1 MRKSFKILLPFY
13 LFSFDCLAQQF
24 EKIPVDEMFKA
35 NKKIQFRE
43 IQTTSKGDMLIISSM
58 YFAEI
63 YGNQFTMDLMMGG
76 LTDSK
81 GNPSTITGNNI
92 FNDAYYL
99 RTGFKSISRGPD
111 DIIYL
116 VSDNNNLGWIDY
128 KKGKGFGIPPFNF
141 PGDQKINIKKIW
153 LDQDGDLF
161 IAASDTIY
169 LIEKATILFK
179 PGSKNLSFKSKDD
192 KNGNTII
199 TEGAKVIRKFS
210 LGRNVF
216 PYCFAIDPFENA
228 MYIGTNKGIFIFE
241 KKTGESF
248 KLFRPEEDQITITD
262 IHTTGLGS
270 YVWFSTLEKG
280 MGAYNLF
287 SRSVDYF
294 PYKKESGLKNP
305 IQNFTSLS
313 TKEFLV
319 ALEDSLPAVF
329 NTEVCNYE
337 FINDTS
343 FAHSK
348 KNVIDIK
355 TGAGNITVLIMD
367 GDLYISRNF
376 IKNRGLINNSY
387 PAEPYLRE
395 ILVEGKSY
403 RERLNYQ
410 LRNDSVRKIKL
421 EYYENHI
428 DLMYA
433 ARGVSSSD
441 TVVFAW
447 KLDGLWNEWQ
457 EVPLSMLDERMNMV
471 NFDLKPGSYAF
482 RVKMKTG
489 KADWSK
495 QEVALTI
502 IIRPPFWQLW
512 WFWAIVI
519 AGISLIVFLIV
530 KLRVRSVRK
539 QERLKA
545 AHEKE
550 LLELEAKA
558 LRAQM
563 NPHFIFNCLNSIKSL
578 IQQQEEEK
586 SVTYLTTFSKLI
598 RTLFNNADKKEIS
611 LHDELETCKLY
622 LQLEAMRFNNKLSY
636 SVNIDEN
643 IDLKSI
649 FVPAL
654 IIQPFIENAI
664 WHGIV
669 PKETGGSVVLNVM
682 KANGS
687 VKIIIDDDGI
697 GRDSSQQNKSLSG
710 LAHQSKG
717 VNLTQSRLELDNLL
731 KHQKAKLEII
741 DKKDENGM
749 ATGTAAII
757 TLSEES

>member
-1 MRKSFKILLPFY
+1 MLKPYKILFLFF

-63 YGNQFTMDLMMGG
+63 YGNQFTMDLPMGG
-76 LTDSK
+76 LSDSK

-99 RTGFKSISRGPD
+99 RTGFKSISGGPD

-153 LDQDGDLF
+153 LDRDGDLF

-179 PGSKNLSFKSKDD
+179 PGSNNLSFKSKDD
-192 KNGNTII
+192 KNGNTIM

-216 PYCFAIDPFENA
+216 PYCFAIDPFEKT
-228 MYIGTNKGIFIFE
+228 MYIGTNKGIFEFE
-241 KKTGESF
+241 KKNGESF
-248 KLFRPEEDQITITD
+248 KLFSPEEDQITITD
-262 IHTTGLGS
+262 IHTSGFGS
-270 YVWFSTLEKG
+270 YIWFSTLEKG
-280 MGAYNLF
+280 MGAYNRF

-294 PYKKESGLKNP
+294 PYKKEGGLKNP

-329 NTEVCNYE
+329 NTEVGNYE

-355 TGAGNITVLIMD
+355 IGAGNITVLIMD

-410 LRNDSVRKIKL
+410 LRNDSVRKITL

-502 IIRPPFWQLW
+502 IIRPPFWQIW
-512 WFWAIVI
+512 WFWAAIFS
-519 AGISLIVFLIV
+519 GISLIVFLIV
-530 KLRVRSVRK
+530 KLRVRSVRN

-563 NPHFIFNCLNSIKSL
+563 NPHFVFNCLNSIKTL
-578 IQQQEEEK
+578 MQENQNEK
-586 SVTYLTTFSKLI
+586 GVTYLTTFSKLI

-611 LHDELETCKLY
+611 LYDEIETCKFF
-622 LQLEAMRFNNKLSY
+622 LQLEAMRFDEKFSY
-636 SVNIDEN
+636 SLNVNEN
-643 IDLKSI
+643 IDLKSVP
-649 FVPAL
+649 VPAL

-669 PKETGGSVVLNVM
+669 PRGRGNVILSVS
-682 KANGS
+682 KDNGD
-687 VKIIIDDDGI
+687 VQVIIEDDGI
-697 GRDSSQQNKSLSG
+697 GREASRQNKSASG
-710 LAHQSKG
+710 LPTHQSKG
-717 VNLTQSRLELDNLL
+717 VNLTQSRLKLDNLL
-731 KHQKAKLEII
+731 QQRRASIETI
-741 DKKDENGM
+741 DKKDESGK
-749 ATGTAAII
+749 ASGTKVILTI
-757 TLSEES
+757 NEET